1 MKLMDDVAGIVA
13 TRHCKTNVVTASV
26 DAINFHDKI
35 KKGTRTLRRMGGG
48 GGLRPLHLW
57 LLARTRRCPGPGIC
71 PFAAGSRSL
80 APCRTGPPPRLG
92 PADVTPRSDKMCNS
106 AVIRAFILLETGVNS
121 SS

>member
-57 LLARTRRCPGPGIC
+57 LLARTRRCPGPGVC
-71 PFAAGSRSL
+71 PFATGSGKPESRALSS
-80 APCRTGPPPRLG
+80 GS
-92 PADVTPRSDKMCNS
+92 TPTPGARRCD
-106 AVIRAFILLETGVNS
+106 S
-121 SS
+121 SVW